1 MNTQTV
7 NALLLAFAVALPLT
21 ACDKKDENKAEPTA
35 MNDNVA
41 GRSMDAEERAEKIEE
56 ASEKKI
62 EAIDEGKVAAG
73 TPMNVTG
80 EVDSKL
86 SAKAFKLEAV
96 NELWGEEVLVLSK
109 NDIQVEEGA
118 KVKVDGTVQKLVV
131 AEIER
136 ELGWD
141 LEPKLEA
148 EFTEKNVIVAQN
160 ISTIAA
166 DDD

>member
-1 MNTQTV
+1 
-7 NALLLAFAVALPLT
+7 
-21 ACDKKDENKAEPTA
+21 
-35 MNDNVA
+35 
-41 GRSMDAEERAEKIEE
+41 
-56 ASEKKI
+56 
-62 EAIDEGKVAAG
+62 
-73 TPMNVTG
+73 
-80 EVDSKL
+80 
-86 SAKAFKLEAV
+86 
-96 NELWGEEVLVLSK
+96 LVLSK

>member
-1 MNTQTV
+1 MNNKIANV
-7 NALLLAFAVALPLT
+7 FLLAFAVALPLT
-21 ACDKKDENKAEPTA
+21 ACDKKEETKAEPTA
-35 MNDNVA
+35 MNNNAA
-41 GRSMDAEERAEKIEE
+41 GQPGMDAEDRAEKVEE

-62 EAIDEGKVAAG
+62 EAVEEGKIAAG
-73 TPMNVTG
+73 TPMNITG
-80 EVDSKL
+80 EVDSKV

-96 NELWGEEVLVLSK
+96 NELWGEEVLVLTK
-109 NDIQVEEGA
+109 NDLTIEEGA

-148 EFTEKNVIVAQN
+148 EYSEKNVIVAQN
-160 ISTIAA
+160 VTAVA
-166 DDD
+166 DE